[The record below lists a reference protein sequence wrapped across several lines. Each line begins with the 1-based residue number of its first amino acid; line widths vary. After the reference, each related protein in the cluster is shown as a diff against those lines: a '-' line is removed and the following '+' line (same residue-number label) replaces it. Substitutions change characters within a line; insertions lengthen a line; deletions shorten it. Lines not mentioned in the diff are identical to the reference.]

1 MHLALVGTPNSGKTA
16 LFNAL
21 TGSRQKVANY
31 PGVTVERKEGSFVTP
46 SGRQVSVVDL
56 PGTYSLRGRSPD
68 EEITRDVV
76 LGRTKGEAMP
86 DLVLC
91 VADSTNLRLTIR
103 LVLELKSTGR
113 PLALVLNMFDIAT
126 RRGVTVDVP
135 RLSEALG
142 VPVVTSIAVRKGGT
156 ADLLRLTDE
165 IAGASATPHRQN
177 LWEPLT
183 VSQLRATQREA
194 DRIIAATVSLPARPD
209 TWTARIDA
217 VVLHPVAGLAILM
230 LLLFVMFQAV
240 FAWAQPLMELLS
252 SAFEALGQ
260 FVHDTLPAG
269 LLQSFLQNGV
279 ISGVGSV
286 IVFLPQIIIIF
297 LFILLLEDFGY
308 MARAAFLMDRIMGGA
323 GLHGRAFI
331 PLLSSFACAIPGI
344 MATRVIDN
352 RRDRLTTILI
362 APLMT
367 CSARIPVYTLIISA
381 FIPAKM
387 IWGWVNL
394 QGLVMFG
401 LYAAGI
407 VSALGD
413 VVPDQILHVARLR
426 AGAVHAG
433 TARLQDAAAEEHR
446 DRHLHAREY
455 VPAARRH
462 HDLLDD
468 GADLVSGVVP
478 GSRLPAPTEPAIN
491 YSLAAM
497 IGKAIAP
504 LLSPLGFNWQ
514 IAVALIPGMAARE
527 VAVAALGTVYAI
539 EGGKEAADAN
549 RTGAGDQMEPC
560 HRAVAARL
568 VHLRAAMRFHA
579 GGDPPRNR
587 QLEVDGGHLR
597 LHAGARL
604 CREFCHLQ
612 HRGGARRRVAKGRHG
627 TVMGIEN
634 FRQLAGYNHWAN
646 RRLYDAALKMPD
658 EHYRRPTGVFFGS
671 LHGTLNHLLLTD
683 RVWLKRLTGEGEH
696 PARLNAILHE
706 DLKDLVRARMTE
718 DARLIKVIGGYSA
731 ADLGNTV
738 SYQTMSG
745 APQQQPLRDIL
756 LHLFNHQTHHRG
768 HAHACCSIVT
778 GTEPLSLDLLLFQRG
793 VPAPDLN

>member
-1 MHLALVGTPNSGKTA
+1 MEAPLMHLALVGTPNSGKTS

-31 PGVTVERKEGSFVTP
+31 PGVTVERKQGSFVTP
-46 SGRQVSVVDL
+46 LGRQVSLVDL

-76 LGRTKGEAMP
+76 LGRTPGEAVP

-113 PLALVLNMFDIAT
+113 PLMLVLNMFDIAT
-126 RRGVTVDVP
+126 RRGVTVDVA

-156 ADLLRLTDE
+156 ADLLRRTDE
-165 IAGASATPHRQN
+165 ISAQAPVPLQQN
-177 LWEPLT
+177 LWQPLT
-183 VSQLRATQREA
+183 VAGLRATQRQA
-194 DRIIAATVSLPARPD
+194 DRIIAATISLPTKPD

-217 VVLHPVAGLAILM
+217 VVLHPVAGLAILA
-230 LLLFVMFQAV
+230 LILFVMFQAV
-240 FAWAQPLMELLS
+240 FAWAQPLMDLLS
-252 SAFEALGQ
+252 AAFTALGQ
-260 FVHDTLPAG
+260 LVHDTLPAG

-381 FIPAKM
+381 FIPARQ
-387 IWGWVNL
+387 IGGWVNL

-407 VSALGD
+407 ASALGVSFVIKFFMLRD
-413 VVPDQILHVARLR
+413 YAPAPFMLELPDYKLPR
-426 AGAVHAG
+426 AGSIAIGIYTRAKMFLQRAG
-433 TARLQDAAAEEHR
+433 TTIFSMMVLIWFLASFPLP
-446 DRHLHAREY
+446 
-455 VPAARRH
+455 PA
-462 HDLLDD
+462 
-468 GADLVSGVVP
+468 GATD
-478 GSRLPAPTEPAIN
+478 PAIN
-491 YSLAAM
+491 YSFAAM
-497 IGKAIAP
+497 IGKALEP
-504 LLSPLGFNWQ
+504 LLLPIGFNWQ

-539 EGGKEAADAN
+539 EGGKEAADQIGQVLATKWSLATALSLLAWYIFAPQCASTLAVIRRETGSWKWMAVTFAYMLALAYVASLATYN
-549 RTGAGDQMEPC
+549 IAYALGAG
-560 HRAVAARL
+560 
-568 VHLRAAMRFHA
+568 
-579 GGDPPRNR
+579 
-587 QLEVDGGHLR
+587 
-597 LHAGARL
+597 
-604 CREFCHLQ
+604 
-612 HRGGARRRVAKGRHG
+612 
-627 TVMGIEN
+627 
-634 FRQLAGYNHWAN
+634 
-646 RRLYDAALKMPD
+646 
-658 EHYRRPTGVFFGS
+658 
-671 LHGTLNHLLLTD
+671 
-683 RVWLKRLTGEGEH
+683 
-696 PARLNAILHE
+696 
-706 DLKDLVRARMTE
+706 
-718 DARLIKVIGGYSA
+718 
-731 ADLGNTV
+731 
-738 SYQTMSG
+738 
-745 APQQQPLRDIL
+745 
-756 LHLFNHQTHHRG
+756 
-768 HAHACCSIVT
+768 
-778 GTEPLSLDLLLFQRG
+778 
-793 VPAPDLN
+793 

>member
-1 MHLALVGTPNSGKTA
+1 MHLALVGTPNSGKTS

-46 SGRQVSVVDL
+46 LGRQVSLVDL

-76 LGRTKGEAMP
+76 LGRTPGEAVP

-113 PLALVLNMFDIAT
+113 PLLLVLNMFDIAT
-126 RRGVTVDVP
+126 RRGVTVDMA

-156 ADLLRLTDE
+156 ADLLRRTDE
-165 IAGASATPHRQN
+165 ISAQAPVPLQQN
-177 LWEPLT
+177 LWQPLT
-183 VSQLRATQREA
+183 VAGLRATQREA
-194 DRIIAATVSLPARPD
+194 DRIIAATISLPSRPD
-209 TWTARIDA
+209 TWTARVDA
-217 VVLHPVAGLAILM
+217 VVLHPVAGLAILAVI
-230 LLLFVMFQAV
+230 LFVMFQAV
-240 FAWAQPLMELLS
+240 FAWAQPLMDLLS
-252 SAFEALGQ
+252 SAFIALGQ
-260 FVHDTLPAG
+260 LVHDTLPAG

-381 FIPAKM
+381 FIPARQ
-387 IWGWVNL
+387 IGGWVNL

-401 LYAAGI
+401 LYAVGI
-407 VSALGD
+407 ASALGVSFVIKFFMLRD
-413 VVPDQILHVARLR
+413 YAPAPFMLELPDYKMPR
-426 AGAVHAG
+426 AGSVAIGIYTRAKMFLHRAG
-433 TARLQDAAAEEHR
+433 TTIFSMMVLIWFLASFPLP
-446 DRHLHAREY
+446 
-455 VPAARRH
+455 PA
-462 HDLLDD
+462 
-468 GADLVSGVVP
+468 GATD
-478 GSRLPAPTEPAIN
+478 PAIN
-491 YSLAAM
+491 YSFAAM
-497 IGKAIAP
+497 IGRALEP
-504 LLSPLGFNWQ
+504 LLMPIGFNWQ

-539 EGGKEAADAN
+539 EGGKEAADQIGQVLATKWSLATALSLLAWYIFAPQCASTLAVIRRETGSWKWMAITFAYMLALAYLASLATYN
-549 RTGAGDQMEPC
+549 IAYALGAG
-560 HRAVAARL
+560 
-568 VHLRAAMRFHA
+568 
-579 GGDPPRNR
+579 
-587 QLEVDGGHLR
+587 
-597 LHAGARL
+597 
-604 CREFCHLQ
+604 
-612 HRGGARRRVAKGRHG
+612 
-627 TVMGIEN
+627 
-634 FRQLAGYNHWAN
+634 
-646 RRLYDAALKMPD
+646 
-658 EHYRRPTGVFFGS
+658 
-671 LHGTLNHLLLTD
+671 
-683 RVWLKRLTGEGEH
+683 
-696 PARLNAILHE
+696 
-706 DLKDLVRARMTE
+706 
-718 DARLIKVIGGYSA
+718 
-731 ADLGNTV
+731 
-738 SYQTMSG
+738 
-745 APQQQPLRDIL
+745 
-756 LHLFNHQTHHRG
+756 
-768 HAHACCSIVT
+768 
-778 GTEPLSLDLLLFQRG
+778 
-793 VPAPDLN
+793 

>member
-1 MHLALVGTPNSGKTA
+1 MEAPLMHLALVGTPNSGKTS

-46 SGRQVSVVDL
+46 KGRQVSVVDL

-68 EEITRDVV
+68 EEITRDIV
-76 LGRTKGEAMP
+76 LGRTSGEHVP

-103 LVLELKSTGR
+103 LLLELKSTGR
-113 PLALVLNMFDIAT
+113 PLALVLNMYDIAT
-126 RRGVTVDVP
+126 RRGVNVDVP

-156 ADLLRLTDE
+156 ADLLRLTDDILAQAPTKPRE
-165 IAGASATPHRQN
+165 N

-194 DRIIAATVSLPARPD
+194 DRIIAATVSLPTRPD

-217 VVLHPVAGLAILM
+217 VVLHPVAGLAIL
-230 LLLFVMFQAV
+230 LLILFVMFQAV
-240 FAWAQPLMELLS
+240 FTWAQPLMQLLS
-252 SAFEALGQ
+252 SAFDAAGQ
-260 FVHDTLPAG
+260 FVHDTLPGG

-286 IVFLPQIIIIF
+286 VVFLPQIIIIF

-381 FIPAKM
+381 FIPARNVF
-387 IWGWVNL
+387 GWINL

-401 LYAAGI
+401 LYGAGI
-407 VSALGD
+407 ASALGVSFLIKFFMWRD
-413 VVPDQILHVARLR
+413 YQPAPFMLELPDYKMPRARSVAIGVYNRAKMFLQR
-426 AGAVHAG
+426 AGTTIFAMMVLIWFLASFP
-433 TARLQDAAAEEHR
+433 QP
-446 DRHLHAREY
+446 
-455 VPAARRH
+455 PA
-462 HDLLDD
+462 
-468 GADLVSGVVP
+468 GADG
-478 GSRLPAPTEPAIN
+478 PAIN

-497 IGKAIAP
+497 IGKVVAP
-504 LLSPLGFNWQ
+504 LLAPVGFNWQ

-539 EGGKEAADAN
+539 EGGKEAAAQIGQVLASKWSLATALSLLAWYIFAPQCASTLAVIRRETGSWKWMAATFAYMLALAYAASLATYN
-549 RTGAGDQMEPC
+549 VAVALGAG
-560 HRAVAARL
+560 
-568 VHLRAAMRFHA
+568 
-579 GGDPPRNR
+579 
-587 QLEVDGGHLR
+587 
-597 LHAGARL
+597 
-604 CREFCHLQ
+604 
-612 HRGGARRRVAKGRHG
+612 
-627 TVMGIEN
+627 
-634 FRQLAGYNHWAN
+634 
-646 RRLYDAALKMPD
+646 
-658 EHYRRPTGVFFGS
+658 
-671 LHGTLNHLLLTD
+671 
-683 RVWLKRLTGEGEH
+683 
-696 PARLNAILHE
+696 
-706 DLKDLVRARMTE
+706 
-718 DARLIKVIGGYSA
+718 
-731 ADLGNTV
+731 
-738 SYQTMSG
+738 
-745 APQQQPLRDIL
+745 
-756 LHLFNHQTHHRG
+756 
-768 HAHACCSIVT
+768 
-778 GTEPLSLDLLLFQRG
+778 
-793 VPAPDLN
+793 

>member
-1 MHLALVGTPNSGKTA
+1 MEAPLMHLALVGTPNSGKTS

-46 SGRQVSVVDL
+46 RGRQVSVVDL

-68 EEITRDVV
+68 EEITRDIV
-76 LGRTKGEAMP
+76 LGRSKGEAVP

-103 LVLELKSTGR
+103 LLLELKSTGR
-113 PLALVLNMFDIAT
+113 PLALVLNMFDIAS
-126 RRGVTVDVP
+126 RRGVSVDVAK
-135 RLSEALG
+135 LSEALG

-156 ADLLRLTDE
+156 ADLLRLTDDILAE
-165 IAGASATPHRQN
+165 APTKPREN
-177 LWEPLT
+177 LWRPLT
-183 VSQLRATQREA
+183 VSELRATQREA
-194 DRIIAATVSLPARPD
+194 DRIIATTVSLPARPD

-217 VVLHPVAGLAILM
+217 VVLHPVGGLAIL
-230 LLLFVMFQAV
+230 LLILFVMFQAV
-240 FAWAQPLMELLS
+240 FAWAQPLMQLLS
-252 SAFEALGQ
+252 QVFDAAGQ

-381 FIPAKM
+381 FIPANQVF
-387 IWGWVNL
+387 GWINL

-407 VSALGD
+407 ASALGASFLIKFFMWRD
-413 VVPDQILHVARLR
+413 YQPTPFMLELPDYKMPRVKSVMIGIYNRAKMFLQR
-426 AGAVHAG
+426 AGTTIFAMMVLIWFLASFPQPPAG
-433 TARLQDAAAEEHR
+433 AE
-446 DRHLHAREY
+446 
-455 VPAARRH
+455 
-462 HDLLDD
+462 
-468 GADLVSGVVP
+468 
-478 GSRLPAPTEPAIN
+478 EPAIN

-497 IGKAIAP
+497 IGKAVAP
-504 LLSPLGFNWQ
+504 LLAPVGFNWQ

-539 EGGKEAADAN
+539 EGGKEAAEQIGQVLASKWSLATALSLLAWYIFAPQCASTLAVIRRETGSWRWMAATFAYMLALAYVASLATYN
-549 RTGAGDQMEPC
+549 IAIALGAG
-560 HRAVAARL
+560 
-568 VHLRAAMRFHA
+568 
-579 GGDPPRNR
+579 
-587 QLEVDGGHLR
+587 
-597 LHAGARL
+597 
-604 CREFCHLQ
+604 
-612 HRGGARRRVAKGRHG
+612 
-627 TVMGIEN
+627 
-634 FRQLAGYNHWAN
+634 
-646 RRLYDAALKMPD
+646 
-658 EHYRRPTGVFFGS
+658 
-671 LHGTLNHLLLTD
+671 
-683 RVWLKRLTGEGEH
+683 
-696 PARLNAILHE
+696 
-706 DLKDLVRARMTE
+706 
-718 DARLIKVIGGYSA
+718 
-731 ADLGNTV
+731 
-738 SYQTMSG
+738 
-745 APQQQPLRDIL
+745 
-756 LHLFNHQTHHRG
+756 
-768 HAHACCSIVT
+768 
-778 GTEPLSLDLLLFQRG
+778 
-793 VPAPDLN
+793 

>member
-1 MHLALVGTPNSGKTA
+1 MHLALVGTPNSGKTS

-31 PGVTVERKEGSFVTP
+31 PGVTVERKQGSFVTP
-46 SGRQVSVVDL
+46 LGRQVSLVDL

-76 LGRTKGEAMP
+76 LGRAPGEAVP

-113 PLALVLNMFDIAT
+113 PLLLVLNMFDIAA
-126 RRGVTVDVP
+126 RRGVTVDVA

-156 ADLLRLTDE
+156 AELLRRTDE
-165 IAGASATPHRQN
+165 ISAQAPVPLRQN
-177 LWEPLT
+177 LWQPLT
-183 VSQLRATQREA
+183 VAGLRATQRQA
-194 DRIIAATVSLPARPD
+194 DRIIAATISLPARPD
-209 TWTARIDA
+209 TWTARVDA
-217 VVLHPVAGLAILM
+217 VVLHPVAGLAILA
-230 LLLFVMFQAV
+230 LILFVMFQAV
-240 FAWAQPLMELLS
+240 FAWAQPLMDLLS
-252 SAFEALGQ
+252 AAFTALGQ
-260 FVHDTLPAG
+260 LVHDTLPAG

-381 FIPAKM
+381 FIPARQ
-387 IWGWVNL
+387 IGGWVNL

-407 VSALGD
+407 ASALGVSFVIKFFMLRD
-413 VVPDQILHVARLR
+413 YAPAPFMLELPDYKMPR
-426 AGAVHAG
+426 AGSIAIGIYTRAKMFLQRAG
-433 TARLQDAAAEEHR
+433 TTIFSMMVLIWFLASFPLP
-446 DRHLHAREY
+446 
-455 VPAARRH
+455 PA
-462 HDLLDD
+462 
-468 GADLVSGVVP
+468 GATD
-478 GSRLPAPTEPAIN
+478 PAIN
-491 YSLAAM
+491 YSFAAM
-497 IGKAIAP
+497 IGKALEP
-504 LLSPLGFNWQ
+504 LLTPIGFNWQ

-539 EGGKEAADAN
+539 EGGKEAADQIGQVLATKWSLATALSLLAWYIFAPQCASTLAVIRRETGSWKWMAVTFGYMLALAYAASLATYN
-549 RTGAGDQMEPC
+549 IACALGAG
-560 HRAVAARL
+560 
-568 VHLRAAMRFHA
+568 
-579 GGDPPRNR
+579 
-587 QLEVDGGHLR
+587 
-597 LHAGARL
+597 
-604 CREFCHLQ
+604 
-612 HRGGARRRVAKGRHG
+612 
-627 TVMGIEN
+627 
-634 FRQLAGYNHWAN
+634 
-646 RRLYDAALKMPD
+646 
-658 EHYRRPTGVFFGS
+658 
-671 LHGTLNHLLLTD
+671 
-683 RVWLKRLTGEGEH
+683 
-696 PARLNAILHE
+696 
-706 DLKDLVRARMTE
+706 
-718 DARLIKVIGGYSA
+718 
-731 ADLGNTV
+731 
-738 SYQTMSG
+738 
-745 APQQQPLRDIL
+745 
-756 LHLFNHQTHHRG
+756 
-768 HAHACCSIVT
+768 
-778 GTEPLSLDLLLFQRG
+778 
-793 VPAPDLN
+793 